1 MGQPVCQHFMRT
13 GMCKGVQGVWF
24 LIEPRVVVYLSLW
37 DDVASMFMGLINS
50 GDRTQSVMVVTIYES
65 QNIWRSGSKSRGS
78 CLSDLQLL
86 GRFLDSSSAV
96 LLVVRTMSSSV
107 QIVDDKQVES
117 LSLGDQDGKK
127 AEIVSNELS
136 FGNHGGCCAICLD
149 TIPLQET
156 AMVKGCEHAY
166 CVTCILRWAS
176 YKEIHTCPQC
186 KHPFDFLNV
195 HRALDGSVED
205 FMFEESVCLL
215 LRASWFKPLEA
226 VERVSYHDIDNNDFD
241 IPPEYVEEEE
251 EEEVE
256 DDDDDLDEF
265 LHGSSLRLGNRRWG
279 DNGFVRSGRQEARP
293 AQHNKHR
300 GGGGGQASA
309 ASESSSSSSREPK
322 EKTSSSAAATGRRAK
337 RAMKREAANK
347 AAKQLQLQSMRLFW
361 LGWEESERVLFYLCN

>member
-1 MGQPVCQHFMRT
+1 
-13 GMCKGVQGVWF
+13 
-24 LIEPRVVVYLSLW
+24 
-37 DDVASMFMGLINS
+37 
-50 GDRTQSVMVVTIYES
+50 
-65 QNIWRSGSKSRGS
+65 
-78 CLSDLQLL
+78 
-86 GRFLDSSSAV
+86 
-96 LLVVRTMSSSV
+96 MSSSLI
-107 QIVDDKQVES
+107 QIVDDEKQVES
-117 LSLGDQDGKK
+117 LSLVNQDGKK
-127 AEIVSNELS
+127 TEQVGSELS

-215 LRASWFKPLEA
+215 LRASWFQPLEA
-226 VERVSYHDIDNNDFD
+226 VERVSCNDIDNYDFD
-241 IPPEYVEEEE
+241 IPPEYEGEED
-251 EEEVE
+251 E

-293 AQHNKHR
+293 AQQHKHR
-300 GGGGGQASA
+300 GGGQASG
-309 ASESSSSSSREPK
+309 SESSSSSSREPK
-322 EKTSSSAAATGRRAK
+322 EKTSSSAATGRRAK

-347 AAKQLQLQSMRLFW
+347 AAEAVAAAKHEALLVRL
-361 LGWEESERVLFYLCN
+361 GRK